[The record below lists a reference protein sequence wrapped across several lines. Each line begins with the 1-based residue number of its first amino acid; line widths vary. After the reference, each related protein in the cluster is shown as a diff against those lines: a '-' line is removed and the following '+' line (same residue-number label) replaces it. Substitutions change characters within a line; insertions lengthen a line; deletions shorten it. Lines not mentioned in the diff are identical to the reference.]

1 MAEEMLYTAEEMLG
15 RLAEVLS
22 IKMDKD
28 KNLIHFNEEDGAFE
42 VLPKNFFDEGGG
54 EIFGW
59 KFGEPFALYKE
70 VNDKV
75 YIVVWTPIKSFMPQA
90 CEKIAKRYRG
100 DEAEAIRQIGNETED
115 VLYEE
120 YETLVD
126 KKNFFE
132 SNQEECFKEA
142 KKLLQRKMRKNLNN
156 KIRMILDNLNDT
168 SILDG
173 IPDYFIITFEDSLAS
188 GNCIPGT
195 EEFRDRYFPGQTET
209 TAGELKKFADNRDV
223 MRIFRYIIRES
234 F

>member
-1 MAEEMLYTAEEMLG
+1 MLYTAEEIIG

-28 KNLIHFNEEDGAFE
+28 GNLIHFNEKDGTFE
-42 VLPKNFFDEGGG
+42 VLPNNFFDEGGRQ
-54 EIFGW
+54 IFGW

-75 YIVVWTPIKSFMPQA
+75 YIVVWTPIKDFMPQA

-100 DEAEAIRQIGNETED
+100 DEAEAIRQIGNDAED
-115 VLYEE
+115 VSYEE
-120 YETLVD
+120 YEILVD
-126 KKNFFE
+126 KNIFFKN
-132 SNQEECFKEA
+132 NKEEYFKEA

-173 IPDYFIITFEDSLAS
+173 IPDYFIISFEDSLAS

-223 MRIFRYIIRES
+223 MRIFRYIIRK
-234 F
+234 FF